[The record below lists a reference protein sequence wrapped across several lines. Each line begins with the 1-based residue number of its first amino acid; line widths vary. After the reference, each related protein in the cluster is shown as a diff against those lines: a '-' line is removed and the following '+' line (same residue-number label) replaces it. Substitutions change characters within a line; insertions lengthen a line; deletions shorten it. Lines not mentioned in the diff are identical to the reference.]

1 MKNKDFFYWFTE
13 NIFPKTFLIRFSSRL
28 FKMCPPSQG
37 RGGGKQPMTEPLA
50 VVDKGGRADD
60 QRQANLKKLINGWR
74 IFGRKF

>member
-1 MKNKDFFYWFTE
+1 
-13 NIFPKTFLIRFSSRL
+13 
-28 FKMCPPSQG
+28 
-37 RGGGKQPMTEPLA
+37 MTEPLA